1 MTTVLMPVKS
11 EIASTGDW
19 EQQRLKYLVRFVGG
33 ATPSTDDP
41 TFWNGEIPWVSPK
54 DMKVANISDAE
65 DHLSEIGLA
74 SCSSQRVA
82 SGNVLVVVRSG
93 ILRHT
98 LPVAINV
105 RDVALNQDMKALI
118 PRGSLVA
125 AFLRYVLMANQPA
138 ALDLIRKQGAT
149 VESID
154 QALLSNMII
163 SFPNVDQ
170 QVSIASFLDI
180 ETAEADALV
189 TKYERL
195 IELLEEKRVAIIT
208 QAVTKGLNPNIPM
221 KDTGVQIIGDVPE
234 HWAVLPLR
242 RLASVRGGTGI
253 PEDYLTDDESAIP
266 FFKVGDIESA
276 DSDGV
281 MRNAR
286 SFVISSVPESAAGT
300 WFPKDTIVLA
310 KRGAA
315 LLLNRFRQTGQNGFF
330 DSNLMGLKVDHKKL
344 NLRFALHVLSIVDL
358 VQYVKPGAIP
368 SIDAPEI
375 KNQVI
380 ALPPV
385 QEQTLIVNHIEVWT
399 RNIAIEISLV
409 QRAVA
414 LVKEHRS
421 ALITAAVT
429 GQIDIRTYRSKK
441 QPVGVSA

>member
-1 MTTVLMPVKS
+1 MTDPASSTVYFGPSARHWITRKARRLFSESRLRAKQTDVQLAATQEFGVIPQADFMQLKGQQVMLALGGTEHFIHADVNDFIISLRAFEGGIERCHSTGCVSPAYTVL
-11 EIASTGDW
+11 
-19 EQQRLKYLVRFVGG
+19 Q
-33 ATPSTDDP
+33 PS
-41 TFWNGEIPWVSPK
+41 
-54 DMKVANISDAE
+54 
-65 DHLSEIGLA
+65 
-74 SCSSQRVA
+74 
-82 SGNVLVVVRSG
+82 
-93 ILRHT
+93 
-98 LPVAINV
+98 
-105 RDVALNQDMKALI
+105 RDVDA
-118 PRGSLVA
+118 RFFT
-125 AFLRYVLMANQPA
+125 FLLKSIWFISVIQSCTTGIREGKTITYSQFASVDLPLPTLLEQGAIA
-138 ALDLIRKQGAT
+138 DFLIR
-149 VESID
+149 
-154 QALLSNMII
+154 
-163 SFPNVDQ
+163 
-170 QVSIASFLDI
+170 

-189 TKYERL
+189 AKYERL

-276 DSDGV
+276 DADGV

-421 ALITAAVT
+421 VLITAAVT